1 MRSEKD
7 EPIAVV
13 EEPGRITNLEHSDEA
28 MIGQADRFE
37 LPIKLKTGKAIGL
50 PVTQSL
56 LAGADKV
63 IE

>member
-1 MRSEKD
+1 M
-7 EPIAVV
+7 
-13 EEPGRITNLEHSDEA
+13 EHSDEA

-37 LPIKLKTGKAIGL
+37 LPIKLKTGKTIGL